1 MSLEG
6 VTVFQFTCVKD
17 KFTNKRIVP
26 IDSNTSVT
34 IYMYV
39 IQDSYLLME
48 SSANVLGYEL
58 KESREDF
65 YSHDLGLV
73 ATS

>member
-1 MSLEG
+1 MSLVV
-6 VTVFQFTCVKD
+6 VTVLQLRFVED
-17 KFTNKRIVP
+17 NFTNDLIVP

-39 IQDSYLLME
+39 IPNSYLLVE

-58 KESREDF
+58 K
-65 YSHDLGLV
+65 
-73 ATS
+73 